1 MKTKVT
7 LSHRNKEPEN
17 GILYLVGTPIGNLN
31 DISIRAINILRGVS
45 LIACEDT
52 RKTGKLLKY
61 FDISNKLIS
70 FHKYNSI
77 NKVDFLINKLRE
89 DASIAL
95 VSDAGMPLISDPGEI
110 IVKKAKENNF
120 DIICV
125 PGPCAAISALV
136 SSGIDT
142 SRFTFYGFI
151 PKSTLLRK
159 SILRAIWESKNTSII
174 YESPKRVLKL
184 LNDLKEICGGDR
196 NIVLMKELTK
206 RFERHYGN
214 NINDV
219 IKEIEFNEP
228 KGEFTLIISGNSENS
243 LVNKI
248 SLIEDLRELI
258 NAGLSNASASNY
270 LSKKSGFSKNE
281 IYKLSI
287 KNSLK

>member
-1 MKTKVT
+1 MNTKVT
-7 LSHRNKEPEN
+7 LSHRNKEPEK

-31 DISIRAINILRGVS
+31 DISLRAINILKEVS

-77 NKVDFLINKLRE
+77 NKVDLLINKLRE
-89 DASIAL
+89 NASIAL
-95 VSDAGMPLISDPGEI
+95 VSDAGMPLISDPGEV

-120 DIICV
+120 DVICI
-125 PGPCAAISALV
+125 PGPCAALSALV
-136 SSGIDT
+136 SSGLDT

-159 SILRAIWESKNTSII
+159 SILIAIWESKNTSII

-184 LNDLKEICGGDR
+184 LIDLKEICGGDR
-196 NIVLMKELTK
+196 KIVLMKELTK

-214 NINDV
+214 SINDV
-219 IKEIEFNEP
+219 IKEIKFMEP
-228 KGEFTLIISGNSENS
+228 KGEFTLIISGNSENA
-243 LVNKI
+243 LVNEI
-248 SLIEDLRELI
+248 SLIEDLKELI
-258 NAGLSNASASNY
+258 KAGLSNASASNY
-270 LSKKSGFSKNE
+270 LSKKSGLSKNA